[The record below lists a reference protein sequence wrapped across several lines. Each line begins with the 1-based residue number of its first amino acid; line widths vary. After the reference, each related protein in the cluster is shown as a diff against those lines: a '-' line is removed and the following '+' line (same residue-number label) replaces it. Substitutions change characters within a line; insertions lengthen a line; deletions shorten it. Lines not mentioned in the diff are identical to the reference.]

1 MRKVLKGKGVSN
13 GIGFGKVV
21 LLKPEDLRVEKS
33 KIDNV
38 EEETEKFNEA
48 LNSVI
53 KDTEEIIKKSSG
65 TEKDIMQAY
74 LMILKDET
82 LTEQTLKIIKEE
94 KYNSAYATEVGFNS
108 ITQIFENM
116 DDTYLASRSSDILD
130 MKKKIIAKLL
140 NKEVYLLDMTAVI
153 AGTQFRGQF
162 ESRMKAITI
171 IVAKEMTTS
180 DTAKLDLNNIAG
192 IVTELGGTNS
202 HVSIMAR
209 THEIPAIVGIKHA
222 IQVLR
227 EKDFIAING
236 TTGEIFV
243 NPTEEECVEL
253 GELKEK
259 LKQEKEELE
268 KYKNKE
274 TKTIDGHKV
283 ELLSN
288 IGVPEDTELVI
299 SNTAE
304 GVGLFRSEFLYMN
317 SENFPTE
324 EQQFMAYKKI
334 AQKLQNKK
342 VVIRTL
348 DIGGDKDLKYMELPK
363 EQNPFL
369 GYRAIRICLD
379 NIALFKTQIRAI
391 LRASAFGNL
400 SIMLPM
406 ISSIEELREAKDIIE
421 DVKKEL
427 EKQNIAFKKDI
438 KIGIMVEI
446 PSTAIMAEEFG
457 KECDFF
463 SIGTNDLIQYTV
475 AVERGNEKIANL
487 YTMYNPA
494 VIRLIKSA
502 IDGAHK
508 NKIKCGMCGE
518 SAGELLYIPLLIG
531 LGLDEFSMN
540 ANKVLKA
547 RKLILNLKYSECR
560 KLADEILKMST
571 AEEVKEKLKQVRI
584 Y

>member
-53 KDTEEIIKKSSG
+53 KDIEEIIKKSSG

-82 LTEQTLKIIKEE
+82 LIEQTLKIIKEE

-140 NKEVYLLDMTAVI
+140 NKEVIDFSHLP
-153 AGTQFRGQF
+153 RN
-162 ESRMKAITI
+162 TI

-379 NIALFKTQIRAI
+379 NISLFKTQIRAI

-406 ISSIEELREAKDIIE
+406 VSSIEELREAKDIIE

-502 IDGAHK
+502 INGAHK

-547 RKLILNLKYSECR
+547 RKLILDLKYSECK
-560 KLADEILKMST
+560 KLAEDILKMSS
-571 AEEVKEKLKQVRI
+571 AEEIKEKLKQVGKS
-584 Y
+584 